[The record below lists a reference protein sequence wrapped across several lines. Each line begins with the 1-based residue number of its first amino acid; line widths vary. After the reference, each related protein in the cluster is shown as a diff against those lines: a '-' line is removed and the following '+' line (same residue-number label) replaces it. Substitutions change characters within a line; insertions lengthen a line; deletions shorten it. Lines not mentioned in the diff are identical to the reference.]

1 MMIIQLA
8 RPDFFYSLNSLS
20 LPDNE
25 VPHSRFL
32 YSILQPTNKLLLY
45 QFFLLQSCHVQSVLL
60 WNACYSNIFTNDFS
74 YSSLLIFIYSTGS
87 GKSPDVN
94 DCYRPWKPSIQ
105 ETSACTRTNSSSIRH
120 LVGLYHL
127 SPWLIQVQ
135 VSQGKNIVLVYS
147 NIQLLLTNIS
157 SKT

>member
-25 VPHSRFL
+25 VSPPVSYISFFSQQTSYFFINSFF
-32 YSILQPTNKLLLY
+32 YSHVTCS
-45 QFFLLQSCHVQSVLL
+45 QFCSGMHV
-60 WNACYSNIFTNDFS
+60 IP
-74 YSSLLIFIYSTGS
+74 IYSQMT
-87 GKSPDVN
+87 SPTPRYLYLFTVQGQAN
-94 DCYRPWKPSIQ
+94 HLMVIDCYRPWKPSIQ

-120 LVGLYHL
+120 LVDLYHL